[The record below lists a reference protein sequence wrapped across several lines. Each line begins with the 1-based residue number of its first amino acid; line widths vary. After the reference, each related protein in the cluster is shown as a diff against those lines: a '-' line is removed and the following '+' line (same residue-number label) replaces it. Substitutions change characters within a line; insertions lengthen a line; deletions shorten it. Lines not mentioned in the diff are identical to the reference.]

1 MYIRIGDTIIN
12 TNRLVTARIEGDG
25 REVVLTMAGGENL
38 TFTDGDAE
46 KFLISLPVYEPVME
60 PGEE

>member
-1 MYIRIGDTIIN
+1 MYIRIGNRIIN
-12 TNRLVTARIEGDG
+12 VSNLIYARVEDDG
-25 REVVLTMAGGENL
+25 RKVLLTMAGGENL

-46 KFLISLPVYEPVME
+46 KFLISLPVYEPGME